1 MMVKQNLIDLD
12 AIILSV
18 SGGGMASGVAIA
30 AKHLNPDI
38 KSKCT
43 YLNLFVSKQNFY
55 NNVY

>member
-38 KSKCT
+38 KSTCP
-43 YLNLFVSKQNFY
+43 YLNLFVSK
-55 NNVY
+55 